1 MRTNSR
7 TPLSCYQMSNPQQAN
22 GHTHNTSNG
31 TSANAG
37 PAYNLTLQIADGG
50 IAGAPS
56 ISRID
61 DLNTTTDDLAQSL
74 ERACSSIIFI
84 VLTRGR
90 NEDLQAA
97 KLKWRGVY
105 EDRLLMRT
113 VSRSMLRNLLVD
125 ALNDLQPL
133 VPQQSI
139 EQ

>member
-1 MRTNSR
+1 
-7 TPLSCYQMSNPQQAN
+7 MSDPQQAN
-22 GHTHNTSNG
+22 GSTQSIFNT
-31 TSANAG
+31 TSATAL
-37 PAYNLTLQIADGG
+37 PAYNLTLQVADGT
-50 IAGAPS
+50 ASAPS

-61 DLNTTTDDLAQSL
+61 DLNTTTDDLAQAL
-74 ERACSSIIFI
+74 ERACRSIIFI